1 MQGKRGQMNH
11 SPITQLRNTLEL
23 TQLEETRFQ
32 GKSLWM
38 PHGRVFGGQ
47 VMAQALAAATKTVNE
62 TRPVHSLHGYFL
74 RPGDVEQDIVFDVEV
89 LRDGRSFSARR
100 VQALQNEKVIFSM
113 ISSFQI
119 AEPGVDHQMP
129 ASGDNGEPDS
139 LPTANSIL
147 GDINHPSAQYWAN
160 ARPFDIRHHPDDLY
174 LKVDTRQPQQTV
186 WLKTQ
191 EAIELPGQLHAAA
204 LAFASDYTILES
216 GLRNHG
222 ISWAHKGMASASLDH
237 AMWFHRPFDINR
249 WMLYEQQSPS
259 AQGSRNLN
267 LGKIYQDGVLVAS
280 IAQEGM
286 LRVPEHS

>member
-1 MQGKRGQMNH
+1 MNH
-11 SPITQLRNTLEL
+11 SPITQLRSTLEL
-23 TQLEETRFQ
+23 TQLDETRFQ

-47 VMAQALAAATKTVNE
+47 VMAQALAAATKTVDHS
-62 TRPVHSLHGYFL
+62 RPVHSLHGYFL
-74 RPGDVEQDIVFDVEV
+74 RPGDVEQDIVFDVEI

-100 VQALQNEKVIFSM
+100 VQAIQNEKVIFSM

-119 AEPGVDHQMP
+119 SEPGVDHQLP
-129 ASGDNGEPDS
+129 ASGDNGDPES
-139 LPTANSIL
+139 LPTARSIL
-147 GDINHPSAQYWAN
+147 GDIDHPSAQYWAN

-174 LKVDTRQPQQTV
+174 LKVNTQQPNQTV
-186 WLKTQ
+186 WLKTL
-191 EAIELPGQLHAAA
+191 EPIDLPDELQSSA

-267 LGKIYQDGVLVAS
+267 LGKIYQDGVLVATV
-280 IAQEGM
+280 AQEGM
-286 LRVPEHS
+286 LRVPEFA